1 MQKKSVLAA
10 LDDYEPD
17 ADEQQGSVNRPLN
30 DNEIVYELESLLF
43 NGDHDEIV
51 SFLTPIIGKDPVGF
65 KRAKQL
71 LREARDR
78 GKAKLVRVH
87 GVAQV
92 ILSELEPKEDNDA

>member
-1 MQKKSVLAA
+1 MKKSVLAV
-10 LDDYEPD
+10 LDDAETGNYEPD
-17 ADEQQGSVNRPLN
+17 TSNRALD
-30 DNEIVYELESLLF
+30 DNEIVYELEKLLF
-43 NGDHDEIV
+43 MGDHDEIV

-92 ILSELEPKEDNDA
+92 ILSELEPKEDNDE